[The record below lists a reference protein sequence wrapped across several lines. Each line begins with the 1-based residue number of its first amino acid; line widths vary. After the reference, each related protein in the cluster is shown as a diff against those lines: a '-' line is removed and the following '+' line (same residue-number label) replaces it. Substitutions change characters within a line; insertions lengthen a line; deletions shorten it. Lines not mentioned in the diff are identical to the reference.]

1 MTEARSWPQTGRPR
15 RAAVSSFG
23 ISGTNAHVVLEH
35 VAVEAVEV
43 PTAVPCPVPVLLSG
57 RSEEALRAQ
66 AARLR
71 QLLADDDELTAA
83 DLGRSLATGRAG
95 LENRAAVLAST
106 RSDLDN
112 GLGAVAV
119 GVAGPGVVRGS
130 VVEQGGLAFLFTGQ
144 GAQRLGMGRVLYG
157 SSSVFS
163 AAFDAVCGELDGRLG
178 ASVKQV
184 VFGGDG
190 ELLSRTVFAQAG
202 LFALEVALFRLV
214 ERHGLRPA
222 FLLGHSVG
230 EIAAAHVAGVLSL
243 SDACELVAARG
254 RLMQALPGGGA
265 MVAVRASEEEVLP
278 FLSGRV
284 VLAAVN
290 GPSSVVLSGDEDAVL
305 KVAAYWEAAGRKVKR
320 LSVGHAFHS
329 HRMDPML
336 DEFRAVVEGLEFHA
350 PGVPVVSNVT
360 GAVGSEEMCSAEY
373 WVRQVRM
380 PVRFHDGVRA
390 LAAGGVTAWLEL
402 GPGGVL
408 SALVQEALPEATV
421 VPFLRAGRDEAAALS
436 AAVAGLSVRGVA
448 IDWNSFF
455 AVAGGRV
462 VDLPTYPFQ
471 RSRYWLE
478 PGPDLG
484 DATALGLRSANH
496 PLLGAAVGLAEADG
510 LVLTGKLSLRTHPW
524 LADHTVMGE
533 TVLPGTACVEL
544 ALQAGEQVGCEQLD
558 ELTHEAPLILPES
571 GELVVQLSV
580 GVPEESG
587 RRTLALHSCDGEGPW
602 TCHARGIL
610 APGDTPDEHPDL
622 ASWPPP
628 GAQAVDVRSFYDDL
642 EGTAFRYGPAFEG
655 LSAAWRRGAELF
667 AEVDPA
673 RGPSGAGYGVHP
685 ALLDSGLQA
694 MRLGFVNHDLDQD
707 PDQARLP
714 FSWTGVR
721 LHSTGASSLRLR
733 IRRIGQDT
741 VAVAVAD
748 STGRPVLSI
757 GSLVLR
763 QVAAA
768 QLRGAGRKG
777 RDGSLH
783 TLTWREAEPGVAAV
797 APPKG
802 RVVVVAPDAAALAEE
817 DAPVEVFADL
827 ASVTGEPA
835 VVLAS
840 ILPRPAVNRAASA
853 REVAHRTLD
862 LVQEWLGDSRFD
874 AARLVLLTR
883 GAVAVG
889 DELPEPE
896 AAVVWGLAGSVQAEH
911 PGRIILVDAGDRRL
925 SARMLATVLAAGE
938 PQLAVRDG
946 SVPLVPR
953 LARADAG
960 PAAPGADLRAGTVL
974 ITGGT
979 GTLGSAVARHLVA
992 EHGARHLLLISRSG
1006 PHAPTA
1012 SALTAELDRLGA
1024 ATVEVAVCD
1033 VTDRAA
1039 LAGLIAE
1046 IPLSRPLTGVVHAAG
1061 VVDDGAVASLNHA
1074 RIDGV
1079 LAAKAEAAWHLHELT
1094 RDRDLAFFVLSSSI
1108 AGLAGSAGQAGY
1120 AAANVFLDA
1129 LAVRRR
1135 AEGLTALSLVWGP
1148 WADER
1153 GMAGRLT
1160 AASRARIASHGLRP
1174 LATDAAL
1181 ALFDSALGQDEPV
1194 VAALVLESGGKRLD
1208 DVPPVFRGLLAARTR
1223 RGRGPSS
1230 QLLHRLVAM
1239 SDAERTVTVSALVR
1253 DQIALVLGYAS
1264 SAAVPVDRAFQDL
1277 GLDSLTAVEL
1287 RNRLAA
1293 ETGLALPPTIVFDH
1307 PTPDALAE
1315 HLGAL
1320 LAGTTEALTPA
1331 APVALSGDPIAIIA
1345 TSCRLPGGAA
1355 TPEDLWRLVVDGV
1368 DGISPFPTNRGWDIE
1383 GVYDPDPDRAR
1394 TSYAREGGFVHD
1406 ADEFDADFFGIAPR
1420 EALAM
1425 DPQQRLLLETAW
1437 EAFERAGIDP
1447 TSLRGSRTGV
1457 FVGAAAQEY
1466 GPRLHRATEEVE
1478 GYLLTGNTAS
1488 VASGRIAYTF
1498 ALEGPAVTVDT
1509 ACSSSLVALHLAV
1522 QALRRGE
1529 CSHALV
1535 GGVTIM
1541 ANPGMFVEF
1550 SRQRGLA
1557 ADGRAKSFAA
1567 AADGTIWAEGA
1578 GMLLLQPL
1586 AEARRDRHRVLAV
1599 VRGSAVNQDGA
1610 SNGLTAPNGPS
1621 QQRVI
1626 AQALADGGLTAA
1638 DVDAVEAHGTGTR
1651 LGDPIEA
1658 GALLAT
1664 YGQDRPK
1671 DRPLWLGSLKS
1682 NFGHAQAAAGV
1693 AGVIK
1698 MVQALEHGVLPKT
1711 LHVEEPSPNV
1721 DWSAGAVEL
1730 LTEAR
1735 PWPETGRPHRAGVS
1749 AFGVSGTNAHVI
1761 LEQGPPHEETPTGE
1775 ALVSTLPLVLSARS
1789 EEALRAQAGRLGA
1802 FLEDRP
1808 ELPMAAV
1815 ARSLVATRALF
1826 EHRAVAVASGTD
1838 PAALRAWA
1846 RGEEHEEIVHG
1857 GSDAAPSGPV
1867 FVFPGQGSQWV
1878 GMAVELLD
1886 ESPVFAA
1893 RMSECAAALAPFTD
1907 WSLLDVVRG
1916 AEGAPSLDRVDVVQ
1930 PALWAVM
1937 ISLAEL
1943 WRSFGVEPAAV
1954 VGHSQGEI
1962 AAACVA
1968 GILSLADGAKVVA
1981 LRSQMIGE
1989 SLAGGGGMAIAAL
2002 SPQECE
2008 DFLTP
2013 WADCLSL
2020 AAANGPRSVVVAGE
2034 SEALEEFLA
2043 ACDARGAW
2051 ANRVAV
2057 DYASHSAQVEGIRE
2071 RLIEVLRGLQPRS
2084 GTVPFYS
2091 TLDGGWV
2098 ERTGTSL
2105 TAEYWYRNLRES
2117 VQFASAV
2124 GALLDEGHR
2133 MMIEVSPHPVLTVG
2147 MTAVAE
2153 ERAAGQIS
2161 VAGTL
2166 QRDDGGL
2173 KRFLLSLSRLFV
2185 HGADVDWA
2193 PLFEGAEPATV
2204 ELPTYAFQRKRYWLN
2219 DEVPVA
2225 ASTADS
2231 GLWDAVD
2238 RGDLAEFS
2246 AELGIDP
2253 AAPLSSVLPAMA
2265 AWRRKRTAVAVSDS
2279 WRYRIGWR
2287 PAQGADIAGPT
2298 LRGVWVLVTA
2308 EDQDGTELVGAAVNA
2323 LEQAGADAVV
2333 IRHGSGLLE
2342 AIRAARDVEGVISLL
2357 GLAELEALHA
2367 TAALIGVLGEAGL
2380 PAPLWCLT
2388 RSAVSTGADG
2398 VAPDPAGA
2406 AMWGLGRVC
2415 ALEHPDRWGGLI
2427 DVEGAA
2433 TDERT
2438 WEQVLAVVSGAHA
2451 NEPEAAV
2458 RTSGVQVRRLLRAP
2472 VAARPTAPEW
2482 RAHGTALVTGGT
2494 GALGARTARW
2504 LVQRGIEHLVLI
2516 SRRGPSAPR
2525 AAELVAE
2532 LEDLGVTAEVLA
2544 CDAADRAQLA
2554 SVLASIPPDR
2564 PLTTV
2569 VHTAAVLG
2577 DALIGSLDRDRIDAV
2592 LAPKAR
2598 AALHLHELTREMD
2611 LSAFVL
2617 FSSFT
2622 TAVGNPGQGAYAA
2635 ANAMLDALAQRRRA
2649 EGLKA
2654 TSVAWGPWAGGGLA
2668 ASPEVAAGLSG
2679 RGVSMLDPNVA
2690 LEALGSALDRDEPVL
2705 AVAEVDWPTYV
2716 SELALDRP
2724 ARLFAELP
2732 EARMT
2737 GGERERRSD
2746 AAARLRERL
2755 AGLSEADR
2763 EAVLLDLVRDRA
2775 AMVLGHSGPAAVAA
2789 DRAFKDCGFDSLS
2802 AVRLRNLLSRETGLR
2817 LSTTLVFDHPTPAAL
2832 ARHLRS
2838 LMLPAAADPA
2848 EPVFTGLDEL
2858 EPLLSNSD
2866 LSPADRARIGNR
2878 LRVLAARLSEAQSAA
2893 IGQPEPAD
2901 VDGELATAS
2910 DDEVFAFIQK
2920 EFGISET
2927 RDLDQRG
2934 R

>member
-1 MTEARSWPQTGRPR
+1 M
-15 RAAVSSFG
+15 
-23 ISGTNAHVVLEH
+23 
-35 VAVEAVEV
+35 
-43 PTAVPCPVPVLLSG
+43 
-57 RSEEALRAQ
+57 
-66 AARLR
+66 
-71 QLLADDDELTAA
+71 
-83 DLGRSLATGRAG
+83 
-95 LENRAAVLAST
+95 
-106 RSDLDN
+106 
-112 GLGAVAV
+112 
-119 GVAGPGVVRGS
+119 
-130 VVEQGGLAFLFTGQ
+130 
-144 GAQRLGMGRVLYG
+144 
-157 SSSVFS
+157 
-163 AAFDAVCGELDGRLG
+163 
-178 ASVKQV
+178 
-184 VFGGDG
+184 
-190 ELLSRTVFAQAG
+190 
-202 LFALEVALFRLV
+202 
-214 ERHGLRPA
+214 
-222 FLLGHSVG
+222 
-230 EIAAAHVAGVLSL
+230 
-243 SDACELVAARG
+243 
-254 RLMQALPGGGA
+254 
-265 MVAVRASEEEVLP
+265 
-278 FLSGRV
+278 
-284 VLAAVN
+284 
-290 GPSSVVLSGDEDAVL
+290 
-305 KVAAYWEAAGRKVKR
+305 
-320 LSVGHAFHS
+320 
-329 HRMDPML
+329 
-336 DEFRAVVEGLEFHA
+336 
-350 PGVPVVSNVT
+350 
-360 GAVGSEEMCSAEY
+360 
-373 WVRQVRM
+373 
-380 PVRFHDGVRA
+380 
-390 LAAGGVTAWLEL
+390 
-402 GPGGVL
+402 
-408 SALVQEALPEATV
+408 
-421 VPFLRAGRDEAAALS
+421 
-436 AAVAGLSVRGVA
+436 
-448 IDWNSFF
+448 
-455 AVAGGRV
+455 
-462 VDLPTYPFQ
+462 PTYPFQ
-471 RSRYWLE
+471 RSRFWLE
-478 PGPDLG
+478 SGPDVG
-484 DATALGLRSANH
+484 DVAAMGLRSADH
-496 PLLGAAVGLAEADG
+496 PLLGAAVGLAESDG

-524 LADHTVMGE
+524 LADHTVLGQV
-533 TVLPGTACVEL
+533 VLPGTAYLEL
-544 ALQAGEQVGCEQLD
+544 ALQAGEQVGCERLD
-558 ELTHEAPLILPES
+558 ELTHEAPLILPED
-571 GELVVQLSV
+571 GELALQLTV
-580 GVPEESG
+580 GVPEDSG
-587 RRTLALHSCDGEGPW
+587 RRTLTLHSRRGEEPW
-602 TCHARGIL
+602 TCHARGVL
-610 APGDTPDEHPDL
+610 APDDTPDDHPDL

-628 GAQAVDVRSFYDDL
+628 GATPVDVRSFYDDL
-642 EGTAFRYGPAFEG
+642 DGTAFRYGPAFEG

-667 AEVDPA
+667 VEVDPA
-673 RGPSGAGYGVHP
+673 QGPSVAGYGVHP

-694 MRLGFVNHDLDQD
+694 MRLGFVNHDLEQD

-721 LHSTGASSLRLR
+721 LHSAGASSLRLR
-733 IRRIGQDT
+733 IVRAGQDT

-748 STGRPVLSI
+748 ATGRPVLSI

-768 QLRGAGRKG
+768 QLRGAARTG
-777 RDGSLH
+777 RDGALH
-783 TLTWREAEPGVAAV
+783 TLTWRDLEPGTAAE
-797 APPKG
+797 APPDG
-802 RVVVVAPDAAALAEE
+802 RVVVVAPEASALAEE

-835 VVLAS
+835 VVLAP
-840 ILPRPAVNRAASA
+840 LLLRPAGSPAASA
-853 REVAHRTLD
+853 REAAHRTLD

-889 DELPEPE
+889 DELPDPE

-911 PGRIILVDAGDRRL
+911 PGRIILVDTGDRRL

-938 PQLAVRDG
+938 PRLAVRDG

-953 LARADAG
+953 LVRADAR
-960 PAAPGADLRAGTVL
+960 PASPGADPRDGTVL
-974 ITGGT
+974 VTGGT
-979 GTLGSAVARHLVA
+979 GALGSALARHLVT

-1006 PHAPTA
+1006 PQAPAAT
-1012 SALTAELDRLGA
+1012 ALTAELDRLGA
-1024 ATVEVAVCD
+1024 VTVEVAACD
-1033 VTDRAA
+1033 VTDREA
-1039 LAGLIAE
+1039 LAGLIAT
-1046 IPLSRPLTGVVHAAG
+1046 IPPDRPLTGVVHAAG

-1079 LAAKAEAAWHLHELT
+1079 LAAKADAAWHLHELT
-1094 RDRDLAFFVLSSSI
+1094 RDHALDFFVLCSSI

-1135 AEGLTALSLVWGP
+1135 AEGLAALSLLWGP
-1148 WADER
+1148 WADEG
-1153 GMAGRLT
+1153 GMAGGLT
-1160 AASRARIASHGLRP
+1160 AAARARIAARGLRP
-1174 LATDAAL
+1174 LATDVAL
-1181 ALFDSALGQDEPV
+1181 ALFDAALGQDEPV
-1194 VAALVLESGGKRLD
+1194 VAALAMDLGGGRPD
-1208 DVPPVFRGLLAARTR
+1208 DVPSVFRGLLPTRAR
-1223 RGRGPSS
+1223 RGAGASS
-1230 QLLHRLVAM
+1230 QLLRRLAALPDV
-1239 SDAERTVTVSALVR
+1239 ERTVAVSTLVR
-1253 DQIALVLGYAS
+1253 DQVALVLGHAS
-1264 SAAVPVDRAFQDL
+1264 SAGVPVDRAFQDL

-1293 ETGLALPPTIVFDH
+1293 ETGMALPPTIVFDH
-1307 PTPDALAE
+1307 PTPEALAE

-1320 LAGTTEALTPA
+1320 LAGTTGTQAPTV
-1331 APVALSGDPIAIIA
+1331 PVAVSAEQIAIVA
-1345 TSCRLPGGAA
+1345 MSCRLPGGAA
-1355 TPEDLWRLVVDGV
+1355 TPEDLWRLLADGV
-1368 DGISPFPTNRGWDIE
+1368 DGISPFPANRGWDNE
-1383 GVYDPDPDRAR
+1383 GVYHPDPDKAR

-1406 ADEFDADFFGIAPR
+1406 ADEFDAEFFGIAPR

-1437 EAFERAGIDP
+1437 ETFERAGIDP

-1488 VASGRIAYTF
+1488 VASGRLAYTF
-1498 ALEGPAVTVDT
+1498 GLEGPAVTVDT

-1529 CSHALV
+1529 CSRALV

-1557 ADGRAKSFAA
+1557 PDGRAKSFAA

-1586 AEARRDRHRVLAV
+1586 AQARRDGHRVLAV

-1626 AQALADGGLTAA
+1626 GQALADGGLTAA

-1664 YGQDRPK
+1664 YGQDRPA

-1682 NFGHAQAAAGV
+1682 NIGHAQAAAGV

-1698 MVQALEHGVLPKT
+1698 MVKALEHGVLPKT
-1711 LHVEEPSPNV
+1711 LHVDDPSPNV

-1735 PWPETGRPHRAGVS
+1735 PWPETGRPRRAGVS

-1761 LEQGPPHEETPTGE
+1761 LEQGPPHEETPTGDSP
-1775 ALVSTLPLVLSARS
+1775 VSTLPLVLSARS
-1789 EEALRAQAGRLGA
+1789 EEALRAQAGRLA
-1802 FLEDRP
+1802 TFLEDRP
-1808 ELPMAAV
+1808 DLSMAAV
-1815 ARSLVATRALF
+1815 ARSLVATRTRF

-1846 RGEEHEEIVHG
+1846 RGEEHEEIVY
-1857 GSDAAPSGPV
+1857 GSGTAPSGPV
-1867 FVFPGQGSQWV
+1867 FVFPGQGSQWA

-1893 RMSECAAALAPFTD
+1893 RMAECAAALAPFTD

-1916 AEGAPSLDRVDVVQ
+1916 AEGAPPLDRVDVVQ

-1937 ISLAEL
+1937 VSLAEL
-1943 WRSFGVEPAAV
+1943 WRSFGVRPAAV

-1968 GILSLADGAKVVA
+1968 GILSLSDGAKVAA
-1981 LRSQMIGE
+1981 LRSRLIGE
-1989 SLAGGGGMAIAAL
+1989 SLAGGGAMATATLA
-2002 SPQECE
+2002 PQECA

-2013 WADCLSL
+2013 WADRLSL

-2034 SEALEEFLA
+2034 AVALEEFLA
-2043 ACDARGAW
+2043 ACEARGVW

-2057 DYASHSAQVEGIRE
+2057 DYASHSAQVEGIRA
-2071 RLIEVLRGLQPRS
+2071 RLIEVLGDLRPLPA
-2084 GTVPFYS
+2084 TVPFYS
-2091 TLDGGWV
+2091 TVDGRWV
-2098 ERTGTSL
+2098 ERDGASL
-2105 TAEYWYRNLRES
+2105 TAEYWYRNLRQS

-2124 GALLDEGHR
+2124 GALLDEGHQI
-2133 MMIEVSPHPVLTVG
+2133 MVEVSPHPVLAVG

-2153 ERAAGQIS
+2153 EREASQAL

-2166 QRDDGGL
+2166 HRADGGMR
-2173 KRFLLSLSRLFV
+2173 RFLLSLSQLLVR
-2185 HGADVDWA
+2185 GVDIDWS
-2193 PLFEGAEPATV
+2193 PVFEGAGSATV
-2204 ELPTYAFQRKRYWLN
+2204 PLPTYAFQRKRYWL
-2219 DEVPVA
+2219 DDDVPVA
-2225 ASTADS
+2225 GTADS

-2246 AELGIDP
+2246 AALGVDP

-2265 AWRRKRTAVAVSDS
+2265 AWRRKRMAATVTDS
-2279 WRYRIGWR
+2279 WRYRIDWQ
-2287 PAQGADIAGPT
+2287 PARGTEVSGAT
-2298 LRGVWVLVTA
+2298 LRGAWVLVA
-2308 EDQDGTELVGAAVNA
+2308 AQEQDRTELVGAAVRA

-2333 IRHGSGLLE
+2333 LRSGDGLLD
-2342 AIRAARDVEGVISLL
+2342 AIRAVRDVEGVISLL
-2357 GLAELEALHA
+2357 GLAEPEALHA
-2367 TAALIGVLGEAGL
+2367 TATLIGVLGEAGV

-2406 AMWGLGRVC
+2406 ALWGLGRVC

-2438 WEQVLAVVSGAHA
+2438 WEQVLAVVSGAYTD
-2451 NEPEAAV
+2451 EPEAAV
-2458 RTSGVQVRRLLRAP
+2458 RSSGVRVRRLLHAP
-2472 VAARPTAPEW
+2472 VAAGRAAPEW

-2504 LVQRGIEHLVLI
+2504 LVQRGIEHLVLV
-2516 SRRGPSAPR
+2516 SRRGPDAPR

-2532 LEDLGVTAEVLA
+2532 LEELGATAEVLA
-2544 CDAADRAQLA
+2544 CDVADRTQLA
-2554 SVLASIPPDR
+2554 SVLATIRPDR

-2569 VHTAAVLG
+2569 VHTAAVLD

-2598 AALHLHELTREMD
+2598 AALHLHDLTRELD

-2622 TAVGNPGQGAYAA
+2622 AAVGNTGQGAYAA

-2654 TSVAWGPWAGGGLA
+2654 TSVAWGPWAGGGLVGA
-2668 ASPEVAAGLSG
+2668 PEVAAGLSR
-2679 RGVSMLDPNVA
+2679 RGVAALDADLA
-2690 LEALGSALDRDEPVL
+2690 LEVLGSALDRDEPVL
-2705 AVAEVDWPTYV
+2705 AVADVDWPTYV
-2716 SELALDRP
+2716 SELAFDRP
-2724 ARLFAELP
+2724 ARLFAELS
-2732 EARMT
+2732 EARLAD
-2737 GGERERRSD
+2737 GEQERRSD
-2746 AAARLRERL
+2746 ASARLRERL
-2755 AGLSEADR
+2755 AGLSDADR
-2763 EAVLLDLVRDRA
+2763 DAVLLDLVRDRTA
-2775 AMVLGHSGPAAVAA
+2775 VVLGHSGPGAVAA
-2789 DRAFKDCGFDSLS
+2789 DRAFKDCGFDSLA
-2802 AVRLRNLLSRETGLR
+2802 AVRLRNLLSRETALK
-2817 LSTTLVFDHPTPAAL
+2817 LPATLVFDHPTPAAL

-2838 LMLPAAADPA
+2838 LVLPAAADPA
-2848 EPVFTGLDEL
+2848 EPVFAGLDEL

-2866 LSPADRARIGNR
+2866 LSAADRARIGNR
-2878 LRVLAARLSEAQSAA
+2878 LRVLVTRLSETPSGTV
-2893 IGQPEPAD
+2893 GQPESAD
-2901 VDGELATAS
+2901 VDDEIAAAS
-2910 DDEVFAFIQK
+2910 DDEVFAFIEK